1 MRTELKTL
9 REEEAQGKSAMSDL
23 FSFLWQADSCHLC
36 FSHTTLC
43 SLLWRWGLD
52 KAVKSRMDW
61 ERLDSLRYAAFQAL
75 YKGVLQS
82 LYRTH
87 PLLPWERQQEVLSFQ
102 DPSLC
107 GDPSSAFS
115 LHSLVQ
121 QVLNAPIPSIG
132 CLKRLF
138 LLRAGTSNDAHTI
151 SCSEMVLSSMS
162 TKCSL
167 WGSLDCSIGCDRSN
181 SHQGLNDRLRAEW
194 KWATCL
200 AQEVITTIFLTDD
213 LTVGRLYEE
222 AFVVSNFLLQDSKTW
237 WIQMGTEE
245 VA

>member
-1 MRTELKTL
+1 M
-9 REEEAQGKSAMSDL
+9 KS
-23 FSFLWQADSCHLC
+23 
-36 FSHTTLC
+36 
-43 SLLWRWGLD
+43 G
-52 KAVKSRMDW
+52 MDW

-102 DPSLC
+102 DRCLC

-115 LHSLVQ
+115 LHSLVH
-121 QVLNAPIPSIG
+121 QVLNAPISSVG
-132 CLKRLF
+132 CSKLLF

-151 SCSEMVLSSMS
+151 SCSEIVLSSMS

-167 WGSLDCSIGCDRSN
+167 WGSLDRSIRCDQSN
-181 SHQGLNDRLRAEW
+181 SHQDVNDRLKAEW

-200 AQEVITTIFLTDD
+200 AQEVITTIFLRHD

-222 AFVVSNFLLQDSKTW
+222 AFVVSNFLLQGSKTW
-237 WIQMGTEE
+237 WMQMGTEE

>member
-1 MRTELKTL
+1 M
-9 REEEAQGKSAMSDL
+9 KS
-23 FSFLWQADSCHLC
+23 
-36 FSHTTLC
+36 
-43 SLLWRWGLD
+43 G
-52 KAVKSRMDW
+52 MDW

-115 LHSLVQ
+115 LHSLVH
-121 QVLNAPIPSIG
+121 QVLNAPMSSG
-132 CLKRLF
+132 DCSELLF

-167 WGSLDCSIGCDRSN
+167 WGSLDP
-181 SHQGLNDRLRAEW
+181 RLDVTKVIHIRA
-194 KWATCL
+194 
-200 AQEVITTIFLTDD
+200 
-213 LTVGRLYEE
+213 
-222 AFVVSNFLLQDSKTW
+222 
-237 WIQMGTEE
+237 
-245 VA
+245 